1 MINDTDAAKD
11 IVQNVF
17 LRFWQMKGNLL
28 IETTAE
34 AYLYKSVINETLG
47 YIKKHKRSAVTALNI
62 EANNVAGN
70 NHVGHET
77 DGRELEEE
85 INKLLAQLPPK
96 CQQVFLLSRFE
107 NMTYKEIAITLN
119 ISAKTVEHHIAK
131 ALSFLRKGIQNPH

>member
-28 IETTAE
+28 IDTTAE
-34 AYLYKSVINETLG
+34 GYLYKSVIYETLG
-47 YIKKHKRSAVTALNI
+47 YIKKHKRSAVTTLNI
-62 EANNVAGN
+62 EANNVAGDKN
-70 NHVGHET
+70 VEHET

-107 NMTYKEIAITLN
+107 NMTYKEIAVTLN
-119 ISAKTVEHHIAK
+119 ISAKTVEHHIVK
-131 ALSFLRKGIQNPH
+131 ALSFLRNGIQNPH